1 MLVKRFHK
9 IVFFF
14 VECLYFVKLQQ
25 VFVLKFFSICVLS
38 RYFCLLDAVTKKELK
53 TTIAT
58 FQSKIDNIQE
68 AASSATDKKTIIEM
82 NQSTKYDTKP
92 SMCR

>member
-1 MLVKRFHK
+1 
-9 IVFFF
+9 
-14 VECLYFVKLQQ
+14 VKLQQ

-38 RYFCLLDAVTKKELK
+38 RYFCLLDVVTKKELK

-68 AASSATDKKTIIEM
+68 AASSATDKKTIEM
-82 NQSTKYDTKP
+82 NQSTKYGTKP